1 MDMGA
6 RNITI
11 TGFVQGV
18 GYRWYTMG
26 HARSCGLTGWV
37 RNLRNGS
44 VEVWAEG
51 PEDDLDVFE
60 ALLKKGPPGSVVRDL
75 KSTPAAATGR
85 HTGFN
90 VTY

>member
-1 MDMGA
+1 MSA
-6 RNITI
+6 RKFTV
-11 TGFVQGV
+11 TGYVQGV
-18 GYRWYTMG
+18 GYRWYTMRV
-26 HARSCGLTGWV
+26 ARSLGLTGWV

-51 PEDDLDVFE
+51 PEGLLDQLE
-60 ALLKKGPPGSVVRDL
+60 ERLKEGPPGSVVRELD
-75 KSTPAAATGR
+75 SIPSAESGI